1 VDRDINWD
9 GQMLSIRGPK
19 GVGKT
24 TMMLQYGYYP
34 YYIKNKIDYYTAIEQ
49 VTFWIIDDEMPIGNK
64 LPLWTIGFLY

>member
-1 VDRDINWD
+1 
-9 GQMLSIRGPK
+9 
-19 GVGKT
+19 
-24 TMMLQYGYYP
+24 MMLQYGYYP